1 MTVTEIRAL
10 FNELNQKLERAG
22 LTGEI
27 LICGGALM
35 AIAYNKERITED
47 IDALYTPKKE
57 FEEII
62 LQIAHTH
69 NLPDNW
75 LNDTVSQSINM
86 SDFESET
93 IIELSSLRVKAV
105 VLEVLLTMKLMAC
118 RDKDSDDIKLL
129 VARMGNFDL
138 DEVMNLVLK
147 YVPSHRLIYASGF
160 LKALFERVSEKD
172 MALLHYRQFHQD
184 EYLINALSEFAI
196 NYTFP
201 KCHPIEKVLEM
212 KCDTEQMEHSQAY
225 VRYLFDESKN
235 NKVRSDAKDKI

>member
-1 MTVTEIRAL
+1 MTDTEIRAL
-10 FNELNQKLERAG
+10 FNELNQELEREG

-35 AIAYNKERITED
+35 AISYNKERITED
-47 IDALYTPKKE
+47 IDALYTPKHE
-57 FEEII
+57 IEEII
-62 LQIAHTH
+62 RRVARSH

-75 LNDTVSQSINM
+75 LNDAVSQSINL

-138 DEVMNLVLK
+138 DEVISLALK
-147 YVPSHRLIYASGF
+147 YVPSHRLIYASGT
-160 LKALFERVSEKD
+160 LKALFEKVSEKD
-172 MALLHYRQFHQD
+172 MARLHYKQFHQD
-184 EYLINALSEFAI
+184 EDLINALSEFAVHF
-196 NYTFP
+196 TFP
-201 KCHPIEKVLEM
+201 KCHPIEIVLEM
-212 KCDTEQMEHSQAY
+212 KCDTEQMEHSQAL
-225 VRYLFDESKN
+225 VRYLFDESTTDS
-235 NKVRSDAKDKI
+235 VRFHA